1 MKLIK
6 YDEITI
12 ENILNFK
19 HFGFDCICDA
29 DSKMISLE
37 V

>member
-6 YDEITI
+6 YDEVTI
-12 ENILNFK
+12 ENILNFS

-29 DSKMISLE
+29 DTKMIGLE